1 MDFKDHF
8 HGKGVV
14 ITGAA
19 GLFGRGLAQTFAA
32 AGARICITDRDRK
45 ALDSVLEG
53 LDAPALTGSG
63 AA

>member
-8 HGKGVV
+8 PGKAVV

-32 AGARICITDRDRK
+32 AGARICLTVAIRARSMRCWTKWMRRDLSQWRRI
-45 ALDSVLEG
+45 
-53 LDAPALTGSG
+53 
-63 AA
+63 